1 MITTSVNGRRPPTR
15 PLAAARPLFAY
26 VVTVVGLD
34 FMLYAAS
41 NAAQTQEL
49 VDATRGLLFL
59 GAILALFLLPAATL
73 TIHAVARLGTSPAV
87 VRAFV
92 GMVSWAGWFLLL
104 GVVVGIAGT
113 IGLWP
118 EGFGTLLVILGVA
131 GAVFAVLGV
140 SASPDSPRRVVTI
153 LAGVIG
159 IVIIASCFV
168 TVGWWG
174 RAT

>member
-1 MITTSVNGRRPPTR
+1 MIKTSPDDRRSSTGL
-15 PLAAARPLFAY
+15 LAAVRPAFAFLA
-26 VVTVVGLD
+26 TVVGVGLV
-34 FMLYAAS
+34 LYTAS
-41 NAAQTQEL
+41 NAGRTPES
-49 VDATRGLLFL
+49 VDATRGLLVL
-59 GAILALFLLPAATL
+59 SAILALFLFPAGTL

-87 VRAFV
+87 VRALV
-92 GMVSWAGWFLLL
+92 GMVSWAGWFLIVAVA
-104 GVVVGIAGT
+104 VVVAGT

-118 EGFGTLLVILGVA
+118 EGFGALLVILGVA

-140 SASPDSPRRVVTI
+140 SASPDPPRRVVTI

-159 IVIIASCFV
+159 LVIIAGCFV

>member
-1 MITTSVNGRRPPTR
+1 MITTSVDGRRPPTR
-15 PLAAARPLFAY
+15 PLAARPLFAY

-73 TIHAVARLGTSPAV
+73 TIHAVARLGTGPAV

-92 GMVSWAGWFLLL
+92 GMVSWAGWYLVLAA
-104 GVVVGIAGT
+104 VVVIAGT

-118 EGFGTLLVILGVA
+118 EGFGTLLVILAVA

-140 SASPDSPRRVVTI
+140 SASADPPRRIVTVV
-153 LAGVIG
+153 AAAIG
-159 IVIIASCFV
+159 MVIIAGCFV
-168 TVGWWG
+168 TVAWWG